1 MLFCCMFGEDLKREQ
16 TWLVL
21 RVWQN
26 KTKNYFAVWLV
37 GDLQSISQEKWGAK
51 VQSKFGDSMTIGLS
65 PTNN

>member
-1 MLFCCMFGEDLKREQ
+1 MFGEDPKREQ

-37 GDLQSISQEKWGAK
+37 GDLQSISQEKWGATL
-51 VQSKFGDSMTIGLS
+51 QSKFGGSMTIGLS